1 MLLSVCAH
9 AEDKEHLLLILKP
22 GSDSRLLQLKDGLAQ
37 ALTNTTISLYTQ
49 EKQFRDYDITRT
61 EAGLSHAR
69 EAYEF
74 LRFDESIGYLNKVV
88 AELKNNAD
96 SDNVLG
102 VLREAY
108 LYLAMNYLALDK
120 ETDAAQAI
128 DDYLCVAGQSSPDPV
143 LYPPN
148 LMGLV
153 DRQKIINAK
162 NISTL
167 TVTTTPSGA
176 AVFIDDDRAGNSP
189 VSVQVYACAHF
200 IRISR
205 QAYRIKEAV
214 CKVSKDTTAINFDLL
229 PDPVATWDMISQK
242 EQMIGMLSAYKADRI
257 VMVSSDDTQP
267 ANRITVSAITAR
279 TLTPSSTSFIYTGE
293 KQAIGEIIR
302 FIQPAA
308 DAHASYKTLPAFTD
322 AEKGQTQQKTPSWYE
337 NKWLWT
343 AGAALIAGGL
353 VFAGLAEDRKSSSTT
368 GSIAVRW

>member
-9 AEDKEHLLLILKP
+9 AEDKEHLLLILDP
-22 GSDSRLLQLKDGLAQ
+22 GSDRRLLQLKDGLAL
-37 ALTNTTISLYTQ
+37 ALTDTTIILYTQ
-49 EKQFRDYDITRT
+49 EKQFRDYDMTRT

-74 LRFDESIGYLNKVV
+74 LRFDESIGYLNKIV

-96 SDNVLG
+96 SDNVMD

-108 LYLAMNYLALDK
+108 LYLAMDYLALDK

-128 DDYLCVAGQSSPDPV
+128 DEYLCVAGQSSPDPV

-148 LMGLV
+148 LVSLV
-153 DRQKIINAK
+153 DRQKIKNAI
-162 NISTL
+162 NISTI

-176 AVFIDDDRAGNSP
+176 AVFIDGDRAGNSP
-189 VSVQVYACAHF
+189 VSVQEYAGAHF

-205 QAYRIKEAV
+205 QAYRTKKAV
-214 CKVSKDTTAINFDLL
+214 FKVSNDTTAINFDLL
-229 PDPVATWDMISQK
+229 PDPVAAEDMIFQK
-242 EQMIGMLSAYKADRI
+242 EQMIGMLNAYKADRI
-257 VMVSSDDTQP
+257 VMVSSDDTTQ
-267 ANRITVSAITAR
+267 AHRITVSTVTAR
-279 TLTPSSTSFIYTGE
+279 TLTPSSASFIYTGE
-293 KQAIGEIIR
+293 KQAVGEIMR

-308 DAHASYKTLPAFTD
+308 GAHASYKTLPLFTD
-322 AEKGQTQQKTPSWYE
+322 ADKEHTQQKNSSWYE